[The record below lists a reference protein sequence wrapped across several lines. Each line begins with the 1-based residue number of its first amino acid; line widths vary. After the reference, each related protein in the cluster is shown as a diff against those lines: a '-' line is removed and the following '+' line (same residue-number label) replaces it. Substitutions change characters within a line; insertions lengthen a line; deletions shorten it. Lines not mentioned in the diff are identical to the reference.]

1 MTTRRKFITDASRG
15 LAGIGLA
22 AALPET
28 ASAHA
33 AKPASARA
41 DRSSAAETTG
51 GSAPPHATTTGTGFF
66 YDPACLEHVVPP
78 ARDGTPRPEVAE
90 RLVRIMEVLSQRG
103 LVDEMRSVDA
113 LADPEPHIEAHH
125 TPEHVASIRDIPV
138 SGPLAELAVA
148 GALGAVDS
156 VSRGDV
162 RNAFC
167 AIRPPGHHANNT
179 GAEEGFCYY
188 SNAAITARYAQ
199 RAHGYEKVVIIDWD
213 YHHGN
218 ATQNAFF
225 DDPSVLFY
233 STHDWQAYPGTG
245 DPSLVG
251 EGDGHGTN
259 INVHLDCGSRDIDML
274 RAWDQK
280 LEGAVAAFDPD
291 VVIVS
296 AGFDS
301 RRDDLLGC
309 FDVTDDAF
317 RRMTR
322 SAMDIADSCCEG
334 RLVSLL
340 EGGYNIDG
348 LALATAAHVETLL
361 GG

>member
-1 MTTRRKFITDASRG
+1 MTTRRHFLASTARGIAGVG
-15 LAGIGLA
+15 LAQ
-22 AALPET
+22 AALP
-28 ASAHA
+28 
-33 AKPASARA
+33 RGL
-41 DRSSAAETTG
+41 RAAER
-51 GSAPPHATTTGTGFF
+51 AEGTGLF
-66 YDPACLEHVVPP
+66 YDPACLDHVVP
-78 ARDGTPRPEVAE
+78 ASSSGGPRPEVAE
-90 RLVRIMEVLSQRG
+90 RVIRIMEVLQERG
-103 LVDEMRSVDA
+103 LVDEMRSVPAHD
-113 LADPEPHIEAHH
+113 EPMPYIVGHH
-125 TPEHVASIRDIPV
+125 TTEHVASIERIPV

-156 VSRGDV
+156 VTRGDV

-179 GAEEGFCYY
+179 GDEEGFCYY
-188 SNAAITARYAQ
+188 SNAAIAARYAQ
-199 RAHGYEKVVIIDWD
+199 RAHGFEKVLIIDWD

-233 STHDWQAYPGTG
+233 STHDWAAYPQTG
-245 DPSLVG
+245 DPALVG
-251 EGDGHGTN
+251 EGQGRGTN
-259 INVHLDCGSRDIDML
+259 INIHLDCGSRDLDML
-274 RAWDQK
+274 RAWDAK
-280 LEGAVAAFDPD
+280 LEPAVVDFDPD
-291 VVIVS
+291 FIIVS

-322 SAMDIADSCCEG
+322 AAMDFADSCCEG

-361 GG
+361 GA